1 MFVRFLS
8 TKPKPKMKP
17 IELKTPPEQIQTIT
31 RVIFDIVKEDG
42 PLTVADSWERV
53 KVCVSVKLNF
63 NRLVSRLTKPNNL
76 KQAKSG
82 NDPSPSQP

>member
-1 MFVRFLS
+1 
-8 TKPKPKMKP
+8 MKP

-31 RVIFDIVKEDG
+31 RVIFDMVKEDG

-63 NRLVSRLTKPNNL
+63 NRLVCNYN
-76 KQAKSG
+76 
-82 NDPSPSQP
+82 